1 MYYTLLCD
9 IIISYYRTR
18 VVRVFFWRFMQSKQ
32 IRNIAIIAH
41 VDHGKTTLVDSLL
54 KQTHTFRDNQ
64 KEMSESLIMDSNDLE
79 KEKGIT
85 ILSKNNSVQYK
96 DVKINIIDTPG
107 HADFGG
113 EVERILNMADGAI
126 LLVDAVEG
134 PLPQTKFVLK
144 KALEQHLKIILLI
157 NKIDKK
163 DARPNE
169 IIQEV
174 EGLFLELA
182 THDDHLNFKTLYAV
196 GRDGKAFEALPE
208 NYSSDLEG
216 DLTPLF
222 EAIVSEIPNSV
233 QNEDLPFQMLVSTLD
248 TDPHV
253 GKICI
258 GKVTQG
264 KLKKGDTVSLVD
276 EDKVISTSRVQKLFT
291 SIGLDRVEVDEVFAG
306 DIVAIAGVPNLTIG
320 LTVTD
325 PENPKSLPKIHVDDP
340 TIRITIGPNTSP
352 FLGKEGKF
360 FSSSQIKDRLLKE
373 KETNLGLK
381 IEQDEATSNYAV
393 SGRGE
398 LHLAVLIENMRR
410 EGFEMEI
417 SKPQVIY
424 KTIDGKVHEP
434 YEEVT
439 IDVGKDYIGAITE
452 EFAKR
457 KATMIN
463 MTQEPG
469 DITRFVYKVSSK
481 NLLGVRNILLT
492 KTRGTVELNTF
503 FLGYFPKEDASIE
516 QERPG
521 VLISF
526 DSGTALSYG
535 LENAQERGTLFIK
548 PNTPVYEGMI
558 IGIST
563 REHDMEINVTKGK
576 KMTNIRSSTSDMSV
590 QIDTPVELSL
600 EQALDFINSD
610 ELLEVTPESI
620 RLRKK
625 HLSATQRKIQSRKSL
640 S

>member
-1 MYYTLLCD
+1 MNT
-9 IIISYYRTR
+9 
-18 VVRVFFWRFMQSKQ
+18 Q

-54 KQTHTFRDNQ
+54 KQTHTFRENQ

-85 ILSKNNSVQYK
+85 ILSKNNSVRYK

-163 DARPNE
+163 DARPSE

-182 THDDHLNFKTLYAV
+182 THDDHLDFKTLYAV
-196 GRDGKAFEALPE
+196 GRDGKAFDTLP
-208 NYSSDLEG
+208 NHYSSEMPG

-222 EAIVSEIPNSV
+222 DAIISEVPNSV
-233 QNEDLPFQMLVSTLD
+233 RDEEKPFQMLISTLD

-258 GKVTQG
+258 GKVTRG
-264 KLKKGDTVSLVD
+264 KIKKGDMISLVD
-276 EDKVISTSRVQKLFT
+276 EGKIISTSRVQKLFT
-291 SIGLDRVEVDEVFAG
+291 SIGLDRVEVDEVSAG
-306 DIVAIAGVPNLTIG
+306 DIVAVAGIPNLTIG
-320 LTVTD
+320 QTITD
-325 PENPKSLPKIHVDDP
+325 PSTPESLPKIHVDDP

-352 FLGKEGKF
+352 FLGKEGKL
-360 FSSSQIKDRLLKE
+360 FSSSQIKERLMKE

-381 IEQDEATSNYAV
+381 IEQDEASSNFAV

-424 KTIDGKVHEP
+424 KKVDGVLSEP

-439 IDVGKDYIGAITE
+439 IDVGADYIGAITE

-457 KATMIN
+457 KAVMIN

-469 DITRFVYKVSSK
+469 NVTRFVYKVSSK
-481 NLLGVRNILLT
+481 NLLGVRNVLLT

-503 FLGYFPKEDASIE
+503 FLGYFPKEDSTIE
-516 QERPG
+516 ETRPG

-590 QIDTPVELSL
+590 QIDTPTELSL

-610 ELLEVTPESI
+610 ELLEVTPKSI

-625 HLSATQRKIQSRKSL
+625 FLSATERKIQSRKN
-640 S
+640 

>member
-1 MYYTLLCD
+1 MD
-9 IIISYYRTR
+9 N
-18 VVRVFFWRFMQSKQ
+18 

-64 KEMSESLIMDSNDLE
+64 KEMTETLIMDSNDLE

-85 ILSKNNSVQYK
+85 ILSKNNSVKYK

-144 KALEQHLKIILLI
+144 KALEKHLKIILLI

-163 DARPNE
+163 DARPVE
-169 IIQEV
+169 IINEV

-182 THDDHLNFKTLYAV
+182 THDDHLNFKTLYSV
-196 GRDGKAFEALPE
+196 GRDGKAFDTLPE
-208 NYSSDLEG
+208 NYSSETPG
-216 DLTPLF
+216 DLNPLF
-222 EAIVSEIPNSV
+222 EAILSEIPNSV
-233 QNEDLPFQMLVSTLD
+233 AGLDEPFQMLISTLD

-258 GKVTQG
+258 GKVSRG
-264 KLKKGDTVSLVD
+264 KLKKGDMVSLVD
-276 EDKVISTSRVQKLFT
+276 ENKVITTSRVQKLFT
-291 SIGLDRVEVDEVFAG
+291 SVGLDRIEVDNVSSG
-306 DIVAIAGVPNLTIG
+306 DIVAIAGIPELTIG
-320 LTVTD
+320 QTVTD
-325 PENPKSLPKIHVDDP
+325 PAAPFSLPKIHVDDP

-352 FLGKEGKF
+352 FLGKEGKLL
-360 FSSSQIKDRLLKE
+360 SSSQIKDRLQKE

-381 IEQDEATSNYAV
+381 IERDEASSNFAV

-410 EGFEMEI
+410 EGFELEI

-424 KTIDGKVHEP
+424 KTIDGVISEP

-439 IDVGKDYIGAITE
+439 IDVGKEYIGAITE

-457 KATMIN
+457 KAVMIN

-469 DITRFVYKVSSK
+469 EITRLVYKVSSK
-481 NLLGVRNILLT
+481 NLLGVRNVLLT

-503 FLGYFPKEDASIE
+503 FLGYFPKESASVE
-516 QERPG
+516 EVRPG

-535 LENAQERGTLFIK
+535 LENAQERGTLFIR

-590 QIDTPVELSL
+590 QIDTPTELSL
-600 EQALDFINSD
+600 EQALDFINAD
-610 ELLEVTPESI
+610 ELLEVTPKNI

-625 HLSATQRKIQSRKSL
+625 FLSATERKIQSRRA
-640 S
+640 

>member
-1 MYYTLLCD
+1 MSFFTL
-9 IIISYYRTR
+9 
-18 VVRVFFWRFMQSKQ
+18 MQ

-41 VDHGKTTLVDSLL
+41 VDHGKTTLVDSML

-64 KEMSESLIMDSNDLE
+64 KEMTETLIMDSNDLE

-85 ILSKNNSVQYK
+85 ILSKNNSVKYN

-113 EVERILNMADGAI
+113 EVERIINMADGAI

-144 KALEQHLKIILLI
+144 KALEKHLKIILLI

-163 DARPNE
+163 DARPQE

-196 GRDGKAFEALPE
+196 GRDGKAFDSLPT
-208 NYSSDLEG
+208 NYTSETPG

-222 EAIVSEIPNSV
+222 EAIVNEIPNSV
-233 QNEDLPFQMLVSTLD
+233 KDEDKPFQMLISTLD

-258 GKVTQG
+258 GKVTRG
-264 KLKKGDTVSLVD
+264 KLKKGDMVSLVD
-276 EDKVISTSRVQKLFT
+276 EGKVLGTNRVQKLFT
-291 SIGLDRVEVDEVFAG
+291 SIGLDRIEVDEVSAG
-306 DIVAIAGVPNLTIG
+306 DIVAIAGIPELTIG
-320 LTVTD
+320 QTVTD
-325 PENPKSLPKIHVDDP
+325 PSSPESLPKIMVEDP

-352 FLGKEGKF
+352 FLGKEGKL

-381 IEQDEATSNYAV
+381 IEPDEGTSNFAV

-398 LHLAVLIENMRR
+398 LHLAVLIETMRR

-424 KTIDGKVHEP
+424 KTIDGQVCEP

-469 DITRFVYKVSSK
+469 EITRFVYKVSSK
-481 NLLGVRNILLT
+481 NLLGVRNVLLT

-503 FLGYFPKEDASIE
+503 FLGYFPKDNSSIE

-526 DSGTALSYG
+526 DSGNALSYG

-590 QIDTPVELSL
+590 QIDTPTELSL

-610 ELLEVTPESI
+610 ELLEVTPQNI

-625 HLSATQRKIQSRKSL
+625 YLTATERKIKARKS
-640 S
+640 